1 MKSFGTKLAL
11 SGNTGNFSNN
21 WSKPIPTFF
30 LLVTNR
36 RIVAKI
42 TRNDPGMFRDEV
54 FEVSFSASKG
64 FKWYQIYYFGQL
76 LLRNIIQ
83 ENKAMV
89 WTWRWTM
96 VPTGLL
102 AGRWLLHVPVSS
114 CSDSHYRFRK
124 ESFTHGRKMT
134 GMTSGRK
141 HRNQSG

>member
-21 WSKPIPTFF
+21 LSKPIPTFF

-54 FEVSFSASKG
+54 FEVSFSASEG

-89 WTWRWTM
+89 WT
-96 VPTGLL
+96 
-102 AGRWLLHVPVSS
+102 
-114 CSDSHYRFRK
+114 
-124 ESFTHGRKMT
+124 
-134 GMTSGRK
+134 
-141 HRNQSG
+141 